1 MTPDKK
7 KALQV
12 YALGLSVV
20 LLCLGAAYFNRKN
33 ACETAGGKFSMFS
46 CEHPT
51 SPVAPPAAKK
61 P

>member
-12 YALGLSVV
+12 YALGIFIV
-20 LLCLGAAYFNRKN
+20 LLCGTAAYLNRKN
-33 ACETAGGKFSMFS
+33 ACETAGGKFSWFS